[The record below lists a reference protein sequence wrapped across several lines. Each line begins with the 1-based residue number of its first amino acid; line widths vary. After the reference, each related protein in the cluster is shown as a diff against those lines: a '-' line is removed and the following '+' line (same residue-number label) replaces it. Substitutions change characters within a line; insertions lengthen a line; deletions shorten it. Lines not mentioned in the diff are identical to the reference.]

1 MGKTLPSNSGVEGS
15 IPGQGARTPNA
26 SQPKKQNIK
35 KNNIVTK
42 FNKDFLNI
50 LV

>member
-15 IPGQGARTPNA
+15 IPGQGPRAPNA

-35 KNNIVTK
+35 KKI
-42 FNKDFLNI
+42 I
-50 LV
+50 L